1 MPPMELL
8 RISLPAPGGR
18 LRHAAARLVHAA
30 ALAAMWSFLW
40 LSPVAVALIS
50 RRMRPL
56 LHYLGTMQQCARM
69 LRAMHSRGV
78 IYRNA
83 LRKLQGERRGVH
95 RIEGECTHCGRCC
108 IDRQCV
114 FLDWRDGGE
123 KSACTIYGSRFFR
136 WTSCG
141 EYPITGEDIAVYACP
156 SFRAVP
162 ASSPRVIPLRLE
174 PARSEPCNVE

>member
-8 RISLPAPGGR
+8 RLSMPAPAGGR
-18 LRHAAARLVHAA
+18 WRHAAAWLMHGA
-30 ALAAMWSFLW
+30 ALGGMWVFVW
-40 LSPVAVALIS
+40 LSPLAVALIS
-50 RRMRPL
+50 RRWQPL
-56 LHYLGTMQQCARM
+56 QRYVATVRQCARM
-69 LRAMHSRGV
+69 LGAMHTRGV

-83 LRKLQGERRGVH
+83 LRKLQGDAYRAPH
-95 RIEGECTHCGRCC
+95 IEGECTHCGRCC

-123 KSACTIYGSRFFR
+123 TSSCTIYGSRFFR

-162 ASSPRVIPLRLE
+162 AGTQRVIPIRAE
-174 PARSEPCNVE
+174 